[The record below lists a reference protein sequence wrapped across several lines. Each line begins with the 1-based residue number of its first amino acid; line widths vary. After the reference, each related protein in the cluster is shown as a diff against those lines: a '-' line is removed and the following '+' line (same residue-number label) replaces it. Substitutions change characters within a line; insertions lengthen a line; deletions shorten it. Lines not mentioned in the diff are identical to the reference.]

1 MIALEQ
7 NIQLGNFNAK
17 ISCEEGALAL
27 LLSPEND
34 LGVTLNA
41 YLDQS
46 GRVSGNGFLK
56 PGAKFPP
63 ALISALPF
71 LGRKDNQGR
80 YRLFF

>member
-1 MIALEQ
+1 
-7 NIQLGNFNAK
+7 
-17 ISCEEGALAL
+17 
-27 LLSPEND
+27 
-34 LGVTLNA
+34 
-41 YLDQS
+41 LDQS

-63 ALISALPF
+63 ELINALPF